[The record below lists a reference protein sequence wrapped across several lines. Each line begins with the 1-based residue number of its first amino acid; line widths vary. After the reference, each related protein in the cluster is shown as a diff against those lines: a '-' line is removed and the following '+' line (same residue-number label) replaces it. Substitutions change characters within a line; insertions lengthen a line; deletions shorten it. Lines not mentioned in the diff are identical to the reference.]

1 MTVPGN
7 EFLDRTPQGYG
18 AYLCIRATGGRV
30 DGGRVGALC
39 ERLGL
44 ANEFDGR
51 AVKGESVAF
60 LRRHGATAGAIA
72 DDDVLHADWVIH
84 AVSRRAG
91 VVETLCD
98 EASKLLYA
106 IRIETESYEQ

>member
-30 DGGRVGALC
+30 DGGRGGALC

-60 LRRHGATAGAIA
+60 LRPHAATAGASA
-72 DDDVLHADWVIH
+72 DDHGPHADWVAH

-91 VVETLCD
+91 ADETLFVD
-98 EASKLLYA
+98 ASKRVL
-106 IRIETESYEQ
+106 